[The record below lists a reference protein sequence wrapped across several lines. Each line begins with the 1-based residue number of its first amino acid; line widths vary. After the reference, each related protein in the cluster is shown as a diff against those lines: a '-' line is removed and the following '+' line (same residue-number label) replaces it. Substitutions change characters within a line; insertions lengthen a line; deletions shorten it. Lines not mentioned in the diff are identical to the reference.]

1 MEDMPTC
8 RLDVP
13 ARKVMIEKLS
23 RAKRIINPTVIVD
36 LCTWKINDEQIYSII
51 WIQGRVTNVHES
63 GSGFFLDDGTS
74 VAEVDCSNLPAGC
87 PKPELDIYMM
97 VVGELL
103 DIQPHPLVKA
113 IKTQDLSDQSQAQ
126 AIWPLEVQD
135 LEKFLTSQQQ

>member
-51 WIQGRVTNVHES
+51 WIQGRVTNVS
-63 GSGFFLDDGTS
+63 
-74 VAEVDCSNLPAGC
+74 
-87 PKPELDIYMM
+87 
-97 VVGELL
+97 
-103 DIQPHPLVKA
+103 
-113 IKTQDLSDQSQAQ
+113 
-126 AIWPLEVQD
+126 
-135 LEKFLTSQQQ
+135 LT

>member
-1 MEDMPTC
+1 M
-8 RLDVP
+8 
-13 ARKVMIEKLS
+13 AIVMI
-23 RAKRIINPTVIVD
+23 RAIN
-36 LCTWKINDEQIYSII
+36 LCLNFS
-51 WIQGRVTNVHES
+51 
-63 GSGFFLDDGTS
+63 
-74 VAEVDCSNLPAGC
+74 
-87 PKPELDIYMM
+87 DIYMM